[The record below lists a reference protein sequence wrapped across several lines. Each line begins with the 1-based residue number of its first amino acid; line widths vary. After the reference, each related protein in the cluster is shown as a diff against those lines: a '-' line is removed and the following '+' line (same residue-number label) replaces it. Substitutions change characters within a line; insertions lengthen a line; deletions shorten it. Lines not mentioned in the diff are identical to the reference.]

1 LGYVILKT
9 LGHGSRE
16 FLSSDWLRVS
26 HVLDLSLHK
35 GVFGLQPLTFSIY
48 EIFTWDPT
56 QQVWIMSANIIRGF
70 LGTTLE
76 ARFGGNVW
84 QEVGFT

>member
-1 LGYVILKT
+1 MKFL
-9 LGHGSRE
+9 HGIP
-16 FLSSDWLRVS
+16 
-26 HVLDLSLHK
+26 HNK
-35 GVFGLQPLTFSIY
+35 YI
-48 EIFTWDPT
+48 
-56 QQVWIMSANIIRGF
+56 WIMSANIIRGF